1 MCAYC
6 LHLDN
11 NCVLVGVRSCVEK
24 ADENVDEDEDEQDT
38 EGNLTMELR
47 FSINSIIRTCHL

>member
-11 NCVLVGVRSCVEK
+11 NCVLVGVHSCVEK
-24 ADENVDEDEDEQDT
+24 ANENQDEDEQDT
-38 EGNLTMELR
+38 EGNLTMEQR
-47 FSINSIIRTCHL
+47 FSINS